1 MMSKALS
8 LNRLMIFV
16 ALCAVFC
23 LMSIGFPVRGD
34 VEEAIAAV
42 ATWTA
47 PEHVAPVDHYVSQ
60 ILVNDVDIL
69 TIEDLPSEY
78 VSVEVVYG
86 NKYELRVAGVDA
98 QGNQGPYSE
107 WSEPYTPE
115 LPHPRFF

>member
-8 LNRLMIFV
+8 PNRLIFFV
-16 ALCAVFC
+16 ALCTVFC

-34 VEEAIAAV
+34 TEEAIV
-42 ATWTA
+42 AEYTWTA
-47 PEHVAPVDHYVSQ
+47 PEYGTPVDHYVAQ
-60 ILVNDVDIL
+60 LLVNDVDIL

-86 NKYELRVAGVDA
+86 NKYSIRVAGVDA

-115 LPHPRFF
+115 LGPPEF